1 MAIESG
7 QPVTGPEDRP
17 PPLGVGISQGVPMS
31 RITPRLSVRDIMVGV
46 AVGAFCLALVRI
58 NGALAVI
65 AACVALLAWL
75 RVTHLMQ
82 VRRLT
87 AERITAWQWTR
98 TGLRSLVVAAAII
111 LSADVTFFLVY
122 TEAES
127 HRRERAAHP
136 PPPKLNWGGVII
148 GAPLGVLAG
157 YAVRCWLWE
166 ARASRTDAR
175 RVSSDLSTNTMRPS
189 QPRRAPDPAPRRNS
203 VELSWMDLTD
213 PGLNRGSDAERSRDA
228 SLPE

>member
-7 QPVTGPEDRP
+7 QPVAGPEDRP

-58 NGALAVI
+58 NGALAII
-65 AACVALLAWL
+65 AACVALLTWL
-75 RVTHLMQ
+75 RLTHLMQ

-136 PPPKLNWGGVII
+136 PPPRLNWGGVIV

-157 YAVRCWLWE
+157 YAVRCWLWDG
-166 ARASRTDAR
+166 RASRADAR
-175 RVSSDLSTNTMRPS
+175 RVLSDPSTNTMRPTRP
-189 QPRRAPDPAPRRNS
+189 QVAADLAPRRS
-203 VELSWMDLTD
+203 SADVPRLEVTD
-213 PGLNRGSDAERSRDA
+213 PVLNRGSDAERSRDA